1 MLLSGNK
8 CALPQC
14 EQDLIDPGGD
24 YVGKIAH
31 IEAAEQGGKRFN
43 PASSD
48 EEGRKSA
55 NLIIVCANC
64 HDRID
69 GDNWEQWSVDQLK
82 AIKAAHEDRVRRALD
97 SVGAATSDYA
107 LADLITRRSL
117 PVVPIAEHG
126 YLHLV
131 EEQMDS
137 ITRLAEISGPAV
149 RFEDESAQAAWS
161 KYEAAV
167 LTLRGSAEVE
177 FFPSAHLDGHYVIQ
191 HKAVEHSRR
200 QRWSTESEAD
210 HARRLASIDSSA
222 DRWRDNCKSFDEAV
236 AAFFR
241 AVMNLDL
248 AEGNFMSYLR
258 TLGPT
263 GLAASDARPKL
274 LGFACV

>member
-48 EEGRKSA
+48 EERRMSA

-69 GDNWEQWSVDQLK
+69 GYNWEQWSVDQLK

-137 ITRLAEISGPAV
+137 ITRLADISGPAI
-149 RFEDESAQAAWS
+149 RFEDDSAQAAWS
-161 KYEAAV
+161 KYEASI
-167 LTLRGSAEVE
+167 LSLRRNAAVE
-177 FFPSAHLDGHYVIQ
+177 FFPSAHLDGHYIIQ
-191 HKAVEHSRR
+191 RTAVETSARDPGLA
-200 QRWSTESEAD
+200 ESEAD
-210 HARRLASIDSSA
+210 HDRRLAWIDSSV
-222 DRWRDNCKSFDEAV
+222 DRWHESCRSFDEAV
-236 AAFFR
+236 AAFFK
-241 AVMNLDL
+241 AMMNLDL
-248 AEGNFMSYLR
+248 AEGNLHELL
-258 TLGPT
+258 T
-263 GLAASDARPKL
+263 DARANP
-274 LGFACV
+274 LGS